1 MREFPSTDIAR
12 NSEGLLALAGRG
24 PVAITRNNRTRY
36 VLMRIEK
43 YERLQERVV
52 YSLRKKR
59 LRNTWLC

>member
-12 NSEGLLALAGRG
+12 NSKGLLALAGRG

-59 LRNTWLC
+59 